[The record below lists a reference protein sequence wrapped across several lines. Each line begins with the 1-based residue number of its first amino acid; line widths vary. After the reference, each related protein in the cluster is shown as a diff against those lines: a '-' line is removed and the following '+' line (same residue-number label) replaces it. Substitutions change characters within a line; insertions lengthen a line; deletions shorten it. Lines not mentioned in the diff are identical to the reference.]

1 MKKIKYILLF
11 TIALVLF
18 NSCESVV
25 NTKDVF
31 DIKDGNNFVTFSS
44 SKQTNT
50 QIAES
55 GEYPVFVKLKL
66 DGPTT
71 GAVDGDLKVTVTVD
85 EAASTA
91 IEGTHYRIDHAVA
104 VLKKSDN
111 YLGEFEFTQLT
122 AGIQTPLAELP
133 VLVLK
138 LASVDASGKVIA
150 SGKPMKV
157 TLSYA
162 CPSDLGGLY
171 NAHMVYVGY
180 DGSVATKDFT
190 DLITETGIGQYRT
203 TEVGHWIGGLG
214 VGTPGY
220 TFFDVCGDITIPGQY
235 LVDYYGNWVQGTA
248 TGSVS
253 DAGVIHV
260 EYSICYPQGSDHC
273 RTYVVDY
280 TPAD

>member
-1 MKKIKYILLF
+1 MKKLKFILLF
-11 TIALVLF
+11 IVSAVLF
-18 NSCESVV
+18 NACESVV
-25 NTKDVF
+25 ENKDVY
-31 DIKDGNNFVTFSS
+31 DIKDGNNFVTFAS

-71 GAVDGDLKVTVTVD
+71 GTVSGDLSVTVSVN

-91 IEGTHYRIDHAVA
+91 IAGTHYRMDNTTA
-104 VLKKSDN
+104 VLKKDAN
-111 YLGEFEFTQLT
+111 YLGTFELTQLT
-122 AGIQTPLAELP
+122 AGIATPLDELP
-133 VLVLK
+133 VLVLNVT
-138 LASVDASGKVIA
+138 AVDGDGKVIA
-150 SGKPMKV
+150 SGKPTAV

-162 CPSDLGGLY
+162 CPSNLEGNY
-171 NAHMVYVGY
+171 NAHMVYAGY
-180 DGSVATKDFT
+180 DGAVSTVDFT
-190 DLITETGIGQYRT
+190 DYITETGIGQYRT

-214 VGTPGY
+214 VGTPGF
-220 TFFDVCGDITIPGQY
+220 TFYDVCSDITIPGQY

-248 TGSVS
+248 TGSVNE
-253 DAGVIHV
+253 DGVIHV
-260 EYSICYPQGSDHC
+260 EYSICYPQGADHC

>member
-1 MKKIKYILLF
+1 MKKLKYILLF

-25 NTKDVF
+25 NTKDVY

-55 GEYPVFVKLKL
+55 GEYPIEVKLKL

-71 GAVDGDLKVTVTVD
+71 GTVDGDLKVTVTVD

-91 IEGTHYRIDHAVA
+91 IAGTHYRMDNSVA
-104 VLKKSDN
+104 VLKKSSN
-111 YLGEFEFTQLT
+111 YLGMYELTQLT
-122 AGIQTPLAELP
+122 AGIETPLDELP
-133 VLVLK
+133 VLVLNVS
-138 LASVDASGKVIA
+138 AVDGSGKVIA
-150 SGKPMKV
+150 SGKPMTI

-162 CPSDLGGLY
+162 CPSELQGTY
-171 NAHMVYVGY
+171 NAVMQKTDY
-180 DGSVATKDFT
+180 DGSVSTLTFT
-190 DLITETGIGQYRT
+190 DIITKTGIGQYRT

-214 VGTPGY
+214 VGTPGF
-220 TFFDVCGDITIPGQY
+220 TFYDVCSEITIPGQY

-248 TGSVS
+248 TGSVNE
-253 DAGVIHV
+253 AGVIHV
-260 EYSICYPQGSDHC
+260 EYGICYPQGADNC
-273 RTYVVDY
+273 RYYVVDY